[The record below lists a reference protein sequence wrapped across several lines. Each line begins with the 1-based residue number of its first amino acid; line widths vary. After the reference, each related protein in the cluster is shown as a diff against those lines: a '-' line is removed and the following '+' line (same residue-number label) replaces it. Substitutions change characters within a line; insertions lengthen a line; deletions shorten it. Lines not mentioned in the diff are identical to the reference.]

1 MRSKV
6 VRFRYNN
13 LTQACF
19 KRTPRSVR
27 PVPTSD
33 GRNLFDQADGTN
45 TTTTTR
51 PKHCSIDVRHKTQQ
65 SYTMPAQGH
74 PLIVCIAL
82 WGIFLLLVG
91 YLATDDIIQARD
103 SVATVK
109 LKQTDSAVA
118 PHASLRRRLQSEPN
132 NFKAILRP
140 QKSAISNHH
149 GTVVRYLKEENLYLH
164 LRRDRPAS
172 NKHLIRQLL
181 HFVNQQKA

>member
-1 MRSKV
+1 
-6 VRFRYNN
+6 
-13 LTQACF
+13 
-19 KRTPRSVR
+19 
-27 PVPTSD
+27 
-33 GRNLFDQADGTN
+33 
-45 TTTTTR
+45 
-51 PKHCSIDVRHKTQQ
+51 
-65 SYTMPAQGH
+65 MPAQGH

-103 SVATVK
+103 SAATVK

-118 PHASLRRRLQSEPN
+118 PHTSLRRRLQSEPN